1 MISLW
6 GVGTNPGQILNIWTG
21 FYTVPVRYFVSRQ
34 PHIKPFVLPNINAS
48 DQLKFLIAP
57 FLLLQSAA

>member
-21 FYTVPVRYFVSRQ
+21 FYTVPVRLLCV
-34 PHIKPFVLPNINAS
+34 KAS
-48 DQLKFLIAP
+48 AYKTVRPAQDKCK
-57 FLLLQSAA
+57 